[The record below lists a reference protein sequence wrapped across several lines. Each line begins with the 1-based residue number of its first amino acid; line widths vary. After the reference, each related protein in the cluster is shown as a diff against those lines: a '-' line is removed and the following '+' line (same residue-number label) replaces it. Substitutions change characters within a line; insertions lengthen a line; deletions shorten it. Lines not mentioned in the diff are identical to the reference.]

1 MGSLIQKTMIYLLVC
16 YGFMLVSGNYIKSS
30 PKAIAHFKDGNHT
43 YIIQMSDQPHNDTS
57 CATYQLISFIPH
69 LMSEV
74 NTLFTD
80 CVEEADP
87 DGHVTVDISQAVF
100 TPGADEMKEM

>member
-1 MGSLIQKTMIYLLVC
+1 ME
-16 YGFMLVSGNYIKSS
+16 
-30 PKAIAHFKDGNHT
+30 GNHT

-57 CATYQLISFIPH
+57 CANYQLISFIPH

-80 CVEEADP
+80 CLEEADP

-100 TPGADEMKEM
+100 TPGADEVSNRPEHFIIIKSVDERNDPESKGHSQGLPIQI